1 MLKAPVQPNTDE
13 WHAWRRSRCNA
24 SEASVIMGEAPKWMD
39 VRTWDDLRAV
49 KAGHDMPPSPWTA
62 EAFRH
67 GHQAEARILE
77 DYPNYAPTCVILE
90 KDDRFAA
97 SIDGLLEQPAHP
109 APREPLWLEIKTAYS
124 RYSRLVPKVQ
134 ELARLGAR
142 SETDGAEEFRRKLP
156 YIFWQL
162 VHQAAVITEE
172 HPVAEEVGCLLL
184 AEDRHARRAE
194 LRLRANMLL
203 NYWPELKGR
212 WEKFL
217 RDGAQYR
224 ADEQWNDAAQCY
236 AECKSSHERSR
247 QLLTEA
253 KDALIELAGGRE
265 VCGSGLRVAK
275 IKRSGT
281 VDWARVAA
289 QIAEAH
295 DVDLDPIADQHRKP
309 SAESWHVL
317 PHKDSARRA

>member
-1 MLKAPVQPNTDE
+1 MIKAPVRPNTDE

-49 KAGHDMPPSPWTA
+49 KAGHDMPPSPWA
-62 EAFRH
+62 LEAFRH
-67 GHQAEARILE
+67 GHQTEARILE
-77 DYPNYAPTCVILE
+77 DYPNYAPTCIMME
-90 KDDRFAA
+90 RDDRFAA
-97 SIDGLLEQPAHP
+97 SIDGLLEQPADP
-109 APREPLWLEIKTAYS
+109 ASPEPLWLEIKAPYS
-124 RYSRLVPKVQ
+124 RNSQLLSKVQ

-142 SETDGAEEFRRKLP
+142 SETDGTKEFRRKLP

-224 ADEQWNDAAQCY
+224 ADGQWREAAQRY
-236 AECKSSHERSR
+236 AERKAGHERSQ

-253 KDALIELAGGRE
+253 RDALIELAGGRE
-265 VCGSGLRVAK
+265 VCGSGLRVAS
-275 IKRSGT
+275 IKRSGA
-281 VDWARVAA
+281 VDWVQVAA
-289 QIAEAH
+289 HIEAAH
-295 DVDLDPIADQHRKP
+295 GIDLKPLVDQHRKP
-309 SAESWHVL
+309 STEAWQVL
-317 PHKDSARRA
+317 PHKDSA